1 MTFVPR
7 ITKQEFMKNKY
18 WLIGLFLTLVTAVSF
33 AQGTKTIYTCI
44 MHPQV
49 QQAGPGK
56 CPICGM
62 TLVKKTVQEK
72 VPTPPKPAKA
82 PKQPSMNMPSGHDM
96 GNMGNMDNKGS
107 MNNMEKQPPTKPQ
120 NNNRSTKTIY
130 TCTMHPEVQQASP
143 GKCPKCGMTLIKKTV
158 KSKTTS
164 APSSRT
170 PMAQPTPQAGHDM
183 EGMDNE
189 TKHGTR
195 DNSVK
200 SVTERMED
208 AVTDRPSAPTIK
220 APPPRIVRYD
230 LYVRDTMV
238 NYTDGKKMRHAIAI
252 NGSIPAPTLTFN
264 EGDTAEIWVHNEM
277 HHETS
282 IHWHGLILPN
292 TEDGVPY
299 LTTAPIEGH
308 SSHRFFFPIVQN
320 GTYWYHSH
328 TMTQEQ
334 DGMYGAF
341 IINKREEPAMESLPI
356 VLSEWSNLRSREI
369 NRSLHNQ
376 TDWFGIRKT
385 TVQSYGEAIQNG
397 AFRIKLEN
405 EWKRMLAMDVSDVY
419 YDRFF
424 INGTPNN
431 EQPQYKA
438 GDKIRLRVVNGGASS
453 YFWLTWAGGKMTV
466 VANDGEDVVPVD
478 VDRLII
484 AVAETYDVIVTI
496 PDDGHSYEFLATPE
510 DRTKSASLWLGSGSK
525 VIAPHLP
532 KLKYFE
538 GMKMMNGMMKM
549 NGDMDMSSMGGMQMT
564 LQAMDMNTVMYPEIT
579 GGSSEPYGNTVNEG
593 DGQESAETAEGD
605 NMVGNTDPHA
615 GHNMPNKQQQIVDA
629 QDNKT
634 SDQRGSDTSSNMAG
648 MNHAAHGMQMGGDS
662 TRGMDGMASMT
673 PGAMMRGG
681 YVDGKWQD
689 MNSGPAGI
697 KTLNYT
703 MLRAPKKTT
712 LPPWPT
718 RTLYFELTG
727 NMNRYVW
734 SLNNRTVSET
744 DVVKI
749 KRGENVRIV
758 IYNNTM
764 MRHPMHLHGHFFRVL
779 NGQGDYAP
787 LKNTLDIM
795 PMETDTIEFAG
806 TESGDWFFH
815 CHILYHMMSGMGR
828 IMSYEN
834 SPPNPQI
841 PDVRL
846 ARRKLFED
854 DRKFYGMAN
863 IGLESNGSDGEVL
876 YANTR
881 WLIATEWR
889 LGLNPKNGYESET
902 IIGRYLGKM
911 QWWMPFIGFDYHYNS
926 RVKRPGDIGYEPE
939 YNLFGQESNQSNRH
953 TFIAGV
959 RYTLPML
966 FIAEARVDGIGKF
979 RAQLMREDIP
989 ISSRLRL
996 NVMANTDKEYMAGF
1010 RYVLTKYLSL
1020 STHYDSD
1027 MGLGA
1032 GLTVTY

>member
-1 MTFVPR
+1 MILVQSLIR
-7 ITKQEFMKNKY
+7 KQTMKTSH
-18 WLIGLFLTLVTAVSF
+18 WIISLLLFLLPLALF
-33 AQGTKTIYTCI
+33 GQGSKTIYTC
-44 MHPQV
+44 P
-49 QQAGPGK
+49 
-56 CPICGM
+56 
-62 TLVKKTVQEK
+62 
-72 VPTPPKPAKA
+72 
-82 PKQPSMNMPSGHDM
+82 
-96 GNMGNMDNKGS
+96 
-107 MNNMEKQPPTKPQ
+107 
-120 NNNRSTKTIY
+120 
-130 TCTMHPEVQQASP
+130 MHPEVQQAAP
-143 GKCPKCGMTLIKKTV
+143 GKCPKCGMTLVKKTV
-158 KSKTTS
+158 RVAPPAAPKPKPRPAPPKPAPVKSK
-164 APSSRT
+164 
-170 PMAQPTPQAGHDM
+170 PMPATDPHVG
-183 EGMDNE
+183 
-189 TKHGTR
+189 HGTMQSGNQTDANTDR
-195 DNSVK
+195 A
-200 SVTERMED
+200 VTERLEN
-208 AVTDRPSAPTIK
+208 AVTATPNTIDVIK

-238 NYTDGKKMRHAIAI
+238 NYTDDKKMRHAIAI

-292 TEDGVPY
+292 TEDGVSY
-299 LTTAPIEGH
+299 LTTAPIMGH

-424 INGTPNN
+424 INGTQNN

-466 VANDGEDVVPVD
+466 VSNDGEDVVPVE

-634 SDQRGSDTSSNMAG
+634 SDQRGSDTNSKMAG
-648 MNHAAHGMQMGGDS
+648 MNHAAHGMQMDGDS
-662 TRGMDGMASMT
+662 TGSMVGMNH
-673 PGAMMRGG
+673 GAMMRGG

-718 RTLYFELTG
+718 RTFYFELTG

-758 IYNNTM
+758 MYNNTM

-841 PDVRL
+841 PNVRL
-846 ARRKLFED
+846 AHRKLFQD
-854 DRKFYGMAN
+854 DRKFYGSAN
-863 IGLESNGSDGEVL
+863 IGLESNGSDGEIR

-881 WLIATEWR
+881 WLAATEWR
-889 LGLNPKNGYESET
+889 LGLRPEHGYESET

-926 RVKRPGDIGYEPE
+926 RVKRPGEPGYQPDR
-939 YNLFGQESNQSNRH
+939 NLFGQESNQSNRH

-959 RYTLPML
+959 RYTLPLL
-966 FIAEARVDGIGKF
+966 FIAEARVDGAGKF
-979 RAQLMREDIP
+979 RVQLMREDIP

-996 NVMANTDKEYMAGF
+996 NLMANTDKEYMAGF
-1010 RYVLTKYLSL
+1010 RYVLNKYLSL

-1032 GLTVTY
+1032 GVTVTY